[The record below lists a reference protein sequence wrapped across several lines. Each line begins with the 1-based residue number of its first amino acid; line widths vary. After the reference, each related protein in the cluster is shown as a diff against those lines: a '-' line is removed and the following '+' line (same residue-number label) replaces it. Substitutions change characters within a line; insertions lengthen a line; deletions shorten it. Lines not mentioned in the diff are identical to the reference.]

1 MTVSVR
7 SLTIVAA
14 IIAVLTLRTASTSTA
29 NLSYWLLAGFA
40 LFGRAQAIQALAL
53 SWLFTMLS
61 PGIGAEATGGAVGR
75 YVVLTAAAMS
85 VFFRGRPIVE
95 PVIFYVLLFGL
106 FATVHSALFSPMID
120 VSLLK
125 AVSWTVA
132 LTTILVAWSRLCVI
146 QRQVLERQIFGG
158 LILLML
164 VSLPLLASSLGYIRN
179 GSGFQGVLNHPQVF
193 GSTMALLGA
202 WAAGQAFGG
211 ERSRILGYWA
221 LFVVCLILV
230 VLSEARTAG
239 LSMVLGIVI
248 AVFVV
253 MPLSGRSMKAVMP
266 NLSSWRM
273 PVIGYVLLLS
283 TMVGGQ
289 QLADQFSGFV
299 TKSGRADVS
308 SLADAY
314 ELSRGELA
322 RVMWENIKHDPFI
335 GIGFGIASYPF
346 LMIVE
351 RDSLLGLP
359 ISASIEKGILP
370 LAVWEELGLLGLG
383 LVVGWVILLL
393 RRGAKAGVAP
403 LAVGVTAL
411 LLNLGEST
419 FFSPGG
425 MGLLSLILFGWI
437 LFGGRDRE
445 AIKR

>member
-1 MTVSVR
+1 M
-7 SLTIVAA
+7 
-14 IIAVLTLRTASTSTA
+14 
-29 NLSYWLLAGFA
+29 
-40 LFGRAQAIQALAL
+40 
-53 SWLFTMLS
+53 
-61 PGIGAEATGGAVGR
+61 
-75 YVVLTAAAMS
+75 
-85 VFFRGRPIVE
+85 
-95 PVIFYVLLFGL
+95 
-106 FATVHSALFSPMID
+106 
-120 VSLLK
+120 
-125 AVSWTVA
+125 
-132 LTTILVAWSRLCVI
+132 
-146 QRQVLERQIFGG
+146 LERQIFGG

-314 ELSRGELA
+314 ELSRGVLA
-322 RVMWENIKHDPFI
+322 YVMWEN
-335 GIGFGIASYPF
+335 
-346 LMIVE
+346 
-351 RDSLLGLP
+351 
-359 ISASIEKGILP
+359 
-370 LAVWEELGLLGLG
+370 
-383 LVVGWVILLL
+383 
-393 RRGAKAGVAP
+393 
-403 LAVGVTAL
+403 
-411 LLNLGEST
+411 
-419 FFSPGG
+419 
-425 MGLLSLILFGWI
+425 
-437 LFGGRDRE
+437 
-445 AIKR
+445 